1 MEEERKISEDL
12 ALVTNALVTARLGAR
27 EGRYKL
33 VEDALAQIVAIGGRI
48 HMLANRL
55 HKRKERT

>member
-1 MEEERKISEDL
+1 MEEERKISVDL

-33 VEDALAQIVAIGGRI
+33 VEDAIATIIKVGGCV

-55 HKRKERT
+55 HRKKERT